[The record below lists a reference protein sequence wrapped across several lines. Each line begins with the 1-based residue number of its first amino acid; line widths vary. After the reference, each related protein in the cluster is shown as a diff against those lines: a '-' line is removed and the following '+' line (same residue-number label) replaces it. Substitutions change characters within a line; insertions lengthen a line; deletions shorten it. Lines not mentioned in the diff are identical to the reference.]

1 MTLWTASEAAEATG
15 GTASGTWEATGVSI
29 DTRTIQPG
37 DLFVA
42 LAAAR
47 DGHEFVAQALDAGAV
62 AALVSHVPDGV
73 DPAKCL
79 VVDAVLPA
87 LERLGQAARART
99 DAKVIAITG
108 SVGKTTAKEMLKQ
121 ALTGQGNVHAA
132 VASYN
137 NHWGVPLTLA
147 RMPADTDFAVI
158 EIGMSNPGEI
168 APLARMARP
177 HVAMITTIAP
187 AHLEAFGV
195 IEGIAAEKAAI
206 FDGLEPGGVAIIP
219 LDVSTSGILID
230 AAKAKGAEIV
240 TFGEAEGADLRLTDV
255 MLSEDSTVMRI
266 ATAEGGRLAKLS
278 VSGRHYASNAVGVI
292 CAVAAAGADP
302 TQAAMMLSHWQ
313 PVEGRGQRERITLSR
328 TDDIAIELIDDAFNA
343 NPASL
348 AAGLEVLAAI
358 TPQRGGRRIAVLGDM
373 LELGEARDQMHADV
387 AKLPSMD
394 AVDVVHTCGT
404 LMAHLHA
411 ALPGAKRGLH
421 EATAQDLCRVLPRS
435 LRPGDVVLVKG
446 SKGSKVSVVV
456 DALRKLGQSLD
467 GKG

>member
-62 AALVSHVPDGV
+62 AALVSHVPEGV
-73 DPAKCL
+73 DAANCL
-79 VVDAVLPA
+79 VVDDVLPA

-219 LDVSTSGILID
+219 LDVSTSDILID

-302 TQAAMMLSHWQ
+302 TQASMMLSHWQ
-313 PVEGRGQRERITLSR
+313 PVEGRGQRERIALSR

-394 AVDVVHTCGT
+394 AVDVVHTCGA
-404 LMAHLHA
+404 LMAHLHE

-456 DALRKLGQSLD
+456 DALRKLGQSLED
-467 GKG
+467 KG